1 MARGKYSN
9 KNKNNNEKREFVP
22 FTKQAAEH
30 EYFYYDLNYICRT
43 VKSSE
48 KTRAEGR
55 RLAKDGTVE
64 LTDVQTGFL
73 QDYYGGDPAMVISG
87 IADNDGWYANRVSLT
102 LKQDKIIS
110 LACECPGC
118 YYKSCY
124 NYDGTVSLCEHE
136 WALLFLAED
145 YIIRNNPGDATQQ
158 AALRMLYE
166 YRRSRMN
173 AVRTEITG
181 GHKTLHI
188 EPRLEKNQGFISASF
203 KTGTDKLYVIKDLT
217 RFVEQVDGGERAE
230 FGKSTV
236 IDYANCSLDEQSQQY
251 FTFIR
256 DAVNEERGRQ
266 TQLLSQRST
275 ADIAKNFRIT
285 GKIPL
290 IGGRI
295 DAFYDLV
302 CGGQIEYTDK
312 DTADKKTMISC
323 RKAKPSVELT
333 VNACRDSRGNFD
345 GLTVSGHMS
354 SLIEGA
360 RGCYFVSDGYL
371 NETDIEDMRNLLPL
385 YRTSDILGNILFNVG
400 RKNLSEFCYS
410 ILPVLRSLGRVNE
423 PDAEETD
430 RYLAPEVSFKFY
442 LDATDEN
449 ISCRVESHY
458 GDRTAEIMDIFDQD
472 KRKAWE
478 SWRDISREDE
488 AADRVLNY
496 FPLIDSTEQIF
507 HCGRNEGAI
516 FRVLSEGVNDLMNLG
531 EVHCTESFLRL
542 RIRPVPKITVG
553 VSVKSSVMDL
563 SISSEDL
570 SREELLLALES
581 YRRRKKYFRL
591 KNGDFVT
598 VDEPSM
604 EALSEMLEAMHITPG
619 EFVRGKMQVPV
630 YRSLYLDKMLEQG
643 SGIYAKRDSHF
654 RQLIKEFKT
663 VEDSDFEVPESLSQT
678 LRPYQV
684 SGYKWIRTLASCGF
698 GGILADDMGLGK
710 TIQMI
715 TAFVSW
721 KEEGMQGQ
729 EEKDPAIPAA
739 DDGGPC
745 LVVCPATLMYNWMEE
760 FARFAPGLSVGLIA
774 GLPREREEI
783 LEHYAE
789 YDVLVTSYDLIK
801 RDINKYE
808 TCRFLCEVLDEAQF
822 IKNPSTAAAKSVK
835 LIHSRFRFALTGTPI
850 ENRLS
855 ELWSIFDYLMPGF
868 LYEYNVFRKEFE
880 TPIVKNKNE
889 EASAR
894 LRRMVSPFIL
904 RRLKKDVLKDLPDKL
919 EKVCY
924 AKFDAPQQKL
934 YDAQVAHMQQL
945 LLSQDEESFSRER
958 IRILAELTRIRQICC
973 DPSLIYEDY
982 GEGSAKRETC
992 LDLVHQ
998 AMDGGHQMLIFSQ
1011 FTSMLAL
1018 IENDL
1023 KAEEIKYYKI
1033 TGETPK
1039 KDRLEMVHAFNEDGT
1054 PVFLIS
1060 LKAGGT
1066 GLNLTGADIVIHY
1079 DPWWNVAVQ
1088 NQATDRAHRIGQTQI
1103 VSVYRLIAKGSIEE
1117 KILNMQE
1124 EKKDLAEEILSG
1136 ENTGL
1141 GSMSR
1146 EDLMDLLGV

>member
-9 KNKNNNEKREFVP
+9 KNKNNNAERSFVP
-22 FTKQAAEH
+22 FTKQAAEDT
-30 EYFYYDLNYICRT
+30 YFYYDLNYIFRA
-43 VKSSE
+43 VKSPW
-48 KTRAEGR
+48 KTREEGR
-55 RLAKDGTVE
+55 RLAQNGTVK

-73 QDYYGGDPAMVISG
+73 QSYYGGDPAMEAYGTVNYNGMHSQ
-87 IADNDGWYANRVSLT
+87 VSVT
-102 LKQDKIIS
+102 LKKDKIIS
-110 LACECPGC
+110 MRCDCPGC
-118 YYKSCY
+118 YNSYF
-124 NYDGTVSLCEHE
+124 NYDGTASLCAHV
-136 WALLFLAED
+136 WALLFLTED
-145 YIIRNNPGDATQQ
+145 YIIRYNPGDGTEE
-158 AALRMLYE
+158 AALHMLYE
-166 YRRSRMN
+166 YRRSRLN
-173 AVRTEITG
+173 AVRAEIAG
-181 GHKTLHI
+181 EHRTLYI
-188 EPRLEKNQGFISASF
+188 EPRLEKNLGILSASF
-203 KTGTDKLYVIKDLT
+203 KSGTDKLYVIKDLT
-217 RFVEQVDGGERAE
+217 RFVEQVEGGEKAE

-251 FTFIR
+251 FAFIR
-256 DAVNEERGRQ
+256 EAVNEELGRQ
-266 TQLLSQRST
+266 AQLMTQRST
-275 ADIAKNFRIT
+275 ADMAKSLRIM

-302 CGGQIEYTDK
+302 RGGQVEYTDK
-312 DTADKKTMISC
+312 DTAERKTMIAC
-323 RKAKPSVELT
+323 RKTKPSVELT
-333 VNACRDSRGNFD
+333 ISACKDSRGDFD
-345 GLTVSGHMS
+345 GITVSGNMPA
-354 SLIEGA
+354 LIEGA

-371 NETDIEDMRNLLPL
+371 NGADTEDMRDLLPL
-385 YRTSDILGNILFNVG
+385 YRTSDIRGYFRFEVG
-400 RKNLSEFCYS
+400 RKNLSEFYYS
-410 ILPVLRSLGRVNE
+410 LLPVFRSLGRVNE
-423 PDAEETD
+423 PDAEEID

-449 ISCRVESHY
+449 IGCRVESHY
-458 GDRTAEIMDIFDQD
+458 GDRTAEIMDIFDRD
-472 KRKAWE
+472 KRKSWE
-478 SWRDISREDE
+478 SWRDISREEE
-488 AADRVLNY
+488 AADRVLSY
-496 FPLIDSTEQIF
+496 FPIIDSRERIF
-507 HCGRNEGAI
+507 HCGREEGAI
-516 FRVLSEGVNDLMNLG
+516 FRVLSQGVNDLMSLG

-542 RIRPVPKITVG
+542 RIRPTPKITVG

-570 SREELLLALES
+570 SREDLLLALES

-598 VDEPSM
+598 VDEPGM
-604 EALSEMLEAMHITPG
+604 EALSEMLEAMHITPK

-678 LRPYQV
+678 LRSYQAT
-684 SGYKWIRTLASCGF
+684 GYKWIRTLASCGF

-715 TAFVSW
+715 SAFVAW
-721 KEEGMQGQ
+721 KEEGIREQ
-729 EEKDPAIPAA
+729 EEKDSVTSGT

-774 GLPREREEI
+774 GQPRDREEI

-789 YDVLVTSYDLIK
+789 YDALVTSYDLIK
-801 RDINKYE
+801 RDIDKYE

-822 IKNPSTAAAKSVK
+822 IKNPATASAKSVK
-835 LIHSRFRFALTGTPI
+835 LVHSRYRFALTGTPI

-868 LYEYNVFRKEFE
+868 LYEYSVFRKEFE

-924 AKFDAPQQKL
+924 AKFEAPQQRL
-934 YDAQVAHMQQL
+934 YDAQVAHMQQI
-945 LLSQDEESFSRER
+945 LLSQDEESFARDR
-958 IRILAELTRIRQICC
+958 IRVLAELTRIRQICC

-982 GEGSAKRETC
+982 AEGSAKREAC

-1018 IENDL
+1018 IEDDL

-1136 ENTGL
+1136 ESTGL

-1146 EDLMDLLGV
+1146 EDLMGLLGV